1 MSKAGKSPSVER
13 CHGGEFASDLRCA
26 NEVIEALRSGA
37 ADKDGEWG
45 AMRQIDGIVYQNW
58 L

>member
-1 MSKAGKSPSVER
+1 MSKAGTGKNPSVER

-37 ADKDGEWG
+37 ADKDWEWG
-45 AMRQIDGIVYQNW
+45 GMVQMDRLIWI
-58 L
+58 